1 MMIRS
6 GIALFQICAICG
18 FLFFAVP
25 ADAARKTYGD
35 AVVQVVRVIDGDT
48 FRANIEGWPP
58 IIGENIRVRIA
69 GVDTPEPEERS
80 RCPREKALARKA
92 GDFARKLLKAARK
105 VELKNIRRGNHFRI
119 LADVY
124 ADGVNVAEALIRAG
138 LGRPYRGG
146 KKRSWC
152 S

>member
-1 MMIRS
+1 MIRFS
-6 GIALFQICAICG
+6 ICVICVICG
-18 FLFFAVP
+18 FQPSASS
-25 ADAARKTYGD
+25 AARKTYGD
-35 AVVQVVRVIDGDT
+35 AVVRVVRVIDGDT

-92 GDFARKLLKAARK
+92 GDFARRLLTAARK
-105 VELKNIRRGNHFRI
+105 VELKKIRRGKWFR
-119 LADVY
+119 LVADVY
-124 ADGVNVAEALIRAG
+124 ADGVNVAQALIAAG

-146 KKRSWC
+146 KRRSWC
-152 S
+152 P